1 MTDLKGAITFV
12 TGAARGIGHGL
23 ALDLAARGSLV
34 AAFDVDTTGLQR
46 TVAAIEGS
54 GGRAVAKPLD
64 VRDSKGVIG
73 AFDEAAAELGGLDIL
88 VAGAGA
94 ISFGRIL
101 DLDVDEWRRV
111 MDVNATGVFLCLK
124 AASRLMV
131 AGGKGGSIVA
141 ISSVAGKEGEVGL
154 GHYCASKF
162 AVLGLVQTLAKE
174 LAEYDVTVNA
184 VCPGTVMTPMI
195 DQLSAA
201 SGEDALTFVDRQLIK
216 RPQTPAEIGE
226 AVAFLYGSRSIT
238 GQAINIDGGTVFH

>member
-23 ALDLAARGSLV
+23 ALDLATRGSLV
-34 AAFDVDTTGLQR
+34 AAFDVDTAGLQQ
-46 TVAAIEGS
+46 TVAAIERS

-64 VRDSKGVIG
+64 VRDSEGVTG
-73 AFDEAAAELGGLDIL
+73 AFGEAAAELGGLDIL

-111 MDVNATGVFLCLK
+111 IDVNATGVFLCLK

-131 AGGKGGSIVA
+131 GGGGGGSIVA
-141 ISSVAGKEGEVGL
+141 ISSVSGKEGEVGL

-162 AVLGLVQTLAKE
+162 AVVGLVQTLAKE

-201 SGEDALTFVDRQLIK
+201 SGEDAASFVERQLIK
-216 RPQTPAEIGE
+216 RPQTPTEIGE
-226 AVAFLYGSRSIT
+226 AVVFLHRSRSIT